1 MSSCTDGAN
10 SRTCHCKGGYTGND
24 CEINIDECST
34 NPCGLHGDCD
44 DLVNEYKCTCHGGY
58 KGEHCTEIVDRCENN
73 PCNGGGCTQVGIAF
87 SCDCSSVDYQ
97 GDTCTEWIDDCIETP
112 CSPGACVDAV
122 RSHLCN
128 CPPTMVFHS
137 DTCVCGLGKGWTGTE
152 CEDCPYKEYNMDHA
166 LTPCKE
172 QVCDAGWGVVDI
184 NSYDDTTN
192 TSNCEQCLSGW
203 VSERGNTPCVQSG
216 PCWDSPCGG
225 GGTCVP
231 DGDTYSCNCDENYK
245 FSSETCILEN
255 NCANCENKD
264 SCTNEPTGM
273 VCECSS
279 GFAGGLCS
287 FTEMDW
293 WCSGCDY
300 RCTDSNAWIN
310 HQCCSCS

>member
-1 MSSCTDGAN
+1 M
-10 SRTCHCKGGYTGND
+10 TCA
-24 CEINIDECST
+24 NIDECST
-34 NPCGLHGDCD
+34 NPCGLHGNCD
-44 DLVNEYKCTCHGGY
+44 DLVNEYKCTCEYGY
-58 KGEHCTEIVDRCENN
+58 RGEHCTEIVDRCKDD
-73 PCNGGGCTQVGIAF
+73 PCNGGVCTQVGIAF
-87 SCDCSSVDYQ
+87 LCDCSSVDYK
-97 GDTCTEWIDDCIETP
+97 GDNCTEWIDDCNENP
-112 CSPGACVDAV
+112 CGPYVDPGVCVDGV
-122 RSHLCN
+122 RSHLCD

-184 NSYDDTTN
+184 NRYDDTTN
-192 TSNCEQCLSGW
+192 TSNCEQCPSGW

-216 PCWDSPCGG
+216 PCWDSPCGV

-245 FSSETCILEN
+245 FESETCILEN
-255 NCANCENKD
+255 NCANCEYKD

-279 GFAGGLCS
+279 GFAGDLCS

-300 RCTDSNAWIN
+300 RCTDPNAWIN